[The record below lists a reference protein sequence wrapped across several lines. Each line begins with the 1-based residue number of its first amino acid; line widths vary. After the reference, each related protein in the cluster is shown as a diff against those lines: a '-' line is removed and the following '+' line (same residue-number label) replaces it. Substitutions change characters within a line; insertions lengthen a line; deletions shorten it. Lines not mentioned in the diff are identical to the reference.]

1 LFVRGF
7 LLPSDPHLGI
17 DGATPIIALLGRA
30 DTPTDALE
38 DYCNWLKRA
47 LEQQGWPMEILRV
60 PWATNS
66 GLGGIAWTWREARN
80 WRGRWILLQY
90 TALGWSKRG
99 FPLSAAVT
107 IWIARHRG
115 AKCAVVFHD
124 ALPYSA
130 PRFVD
135 RIRRAVQLWVMRRI
149 YQMTLHSIMTVPVEN
164 VTWLPHTATRA
175 EFIPIAANLSGT
187 LVKLD
192 GTNSVRENNLPKTI
206 AIFGVTGPPQLQPE
220 VEFIAQIVRQ
230 ATEQVGATKLLVLGR
245 NALEAEAPLRA
256 ALAGTKVELGIHGVL
271 PADEI
276 ECRLSESDVLLFL
289 RGGISSRRGSAL
301 AGIACGLPVVA
312 FAGAETGPPIT
323 EAGVLL
329 SPGGDRTALA
339 NNLARVL
346 SDDALRNDL
355 RKRSLEARDKY
366 FSWDVIAQKFLQV
379 LNNA

>member
-7 LLPSDPHLGI
+7 SLPADQHHGI
-17 DGATPIIALLGRA
+17 DAAAPIITLLGRA

-47 LEQQGWPMEILRV
+47 LEQQGQPMEILRV
-60 PWATNS
+60 PWATNGWLS
-66 GLGGIAWTWREARN
+66 GLAWTWREAQN

-99 FPLSAAVT
+99 FPLGAAIT

-115 AKCAVVFHD
+115 AKCAIVFHD

-135 RIRRAVQLWVMRRI
+135 RIRRAVQLWVMRKLYR
-149 YQMTLHSIMTVPVEN
+149 LSLCSFMTVPVEN
-164 VTWLPHTATRA
+164 VGWLPNPATKA

-187 LVKLD
+187 LVKLSD
-192 GTNSVRENNLPKTI
+192 TNPVRENNSPKKI

-220 VEFIAQIVRQ
+220 VEFIAQVVRH
-230 ATEQVGATKLLVLGR
+230 ATEKLDPTKLLVLGR
-245 NALEAEAPLRA
+245 NAQESEAPLRA
-256 ALAGTKVELGIHGVL
+256 ALAGTRVELEVHGVL

-276 ECRLSESDVLLFL
+276 ERRLSESGVLLFL

-312 FAGAETGPPIT
+312 FEGAETGPPIT

-329 SPGGDRTALA
+329 SPKSDRTALA

-346 SDDALRNDL
+346 SDDALRSDL
-355 RKRSLEARDKY
+355 RKRSLEAREKY
-366 FSWDVIAQKFLQV
+366 FSWNVIARKFLQV